1 MAETSCRVMRDDNP
15 SQAIDYTIGTFFVIC
30 LISGVVSNSI
40 SIFYFYKS
48 RNPRVDNA
56 NKIFFN
62 RIYTV
67 ISFVN
72 IVVAIF
78 NFPHLEAAFLP
89 QRCSKNMLLMNKT
102 ICSSWNAIWSLFS
115 QISMFMVALL
125 SVSRL
130 LLIISPS
137 KNLPLIL
144 PFIFPLVC
152 STIMTVPIICFKCLY
167 DSTAPRYTPEAM
179 TCIHVDT
186 NMLPETIHDHEGR
199 VIVHFNHRKLISIFA
214 TIQGSPIL
222 PIVMSF
228 ILSLVY
234 LRKAATSAKKAN
246 ASINRH
252 VEASKTV
259 AAVTLL
265 YLICNVPEFSY
276 LLYLMVNTSLLPET
290 NNVTKR
296 EYSEVIN
303 SLSSFVG
310 WYSYPTFCMLGMN
323 IFSAFSPLVLFWRIK
338 SFREYFLR
346 RSTVSSRSINSS

>member
-1 MAETSCRVMRDDNP
+1 MEATSCRVMREDNP

-40 SIFYFYKS
+40 SIFYFYMS
-48 RNPRVDNA
+48 RNPRVNNA
-56 NKIFFN
+56 NKTYFN

-78 NFPHLEAAFLP
+78 NFPHIEAAFLP
-89 QRCSKNMLLMNKT
+89 QRCSKTMLLMNKT
-102 ICSSWNAIWSLFS
+102 ICSTWSAIWSLFS

-130 LLIISPS
+130 VLIISPS
-137 KNLPLIL
+137 KNLPPFL
-144 PFIFPLVC
+144 PFIFPLAC
-152 STIMTVPIICFKCLY
+152 SIIITVPFICFKYFY
-167 DSTAPRYTPEAM
+167 DSTAVRYTPEAM
-179 TCIHVDT
+179 TCIHIDT
-186 NMLPETIHDHEGR
+186 NMLPETIPDHENR
-199 VIVHFNHRKLISIFA
+199 VTVHFNHRKLISIFA
-214 TIQGSPIL
+214 TIQGSPII

-228 ILSLVY
+228 ILSLIY
-234 LRKAATSAKKAN
+234 LHKAATSAKRAN

-265 YLICNVPEFSY
+265 YVICNVPEFSY
-276 LLYLMVNTSLLPET
+276 LVYLMINTSLLPDT
-290 NNVTKR
+290 NNVTR
-296 EYSEVIN
+296 GEYSEVMN
-303 SLSSFVG
+303 SLSSFAG
-310 WYSYPTFCMLGMN
+310 WYSYPTFCILGMN

-346 RSTVSSRSINSS
+346 RNTVSSRSINSS